1 MNAIA
6 FGWMHTW
13 QKRRPE
19 IAVEPRNFPKRVVAI
34 LAECVLLVLFGCA
47 SPGPPLPPSLKLPEI
62 VTDLSASRVGDHVTL
77 HWTTPARTTDK
88 VLIAGDVTA
97 EICRDMPTGNL
108 APMRPAKP
116 TPKGQ
121 SRRKPAARIAISPVT
136 PCSVLLRLKA
146 RPGESQF
153 ADALPESLTSGSP
166 AVIAYRVQLLNSA
179 GRTAGPS
186 NPAYVASG
194 PAPEP
199 VRDLRG
205 TASKRGVVLEWNAE
219 GNAGSADAIELKR
232 IAEDVPAA
240 PTPAPKNGLPSAPRE
255 QAESRFRTGGSSEA
269 VGTVDRTAVVGRKY
283 RYTAKRVRT
292 VTLGDHT
299 LEVQSLPS
307 AEVAVA
313 MNDVFPPEPP
323 VALIAVP
330 GYAGD
335 TDTQK
340 PTIDLSW
347 DPDMEPRISG
357 YRVYRRDPDRDA
369 SAWKP
374 LGTELTRVAS
384 YRDLDV
390 VAGKRYAYRVTA
402 VSDAGNESAPSGDV
416 IETAPAP

>member
-6 FGWMHTW
+6 FGWMHTS

-34 LAECVLLVLFGCA
+34 LAESVLLVLFGCA

-62 VTDLSASRVGDHVTL
+62 VTDLSASRVGDRVTL

-97 EICRDMPTGNL
+97 EICRDMPAGNV

-116 TPKGQ
+116 TSKGQ

-146 RPGESQF
+146 APGESQF

-194 PAPEP
+194 PAPRP
-199 VRDLRG
+199 IQDLHA
-205 TASKRGVVLEWNAE
+205 TATKQGVVLEWMRSAE
-219 GNAGSADAIELKR
+219 TGSSEMVELERVADNIPVATK
-232 IAEDVPAA
+232 
-240 PTPAPKNGLPSAPRE
+240 PAPKDGLPSTPRE
-255 QAESRFRTGGSSEA
+255 SVESRFRAAGPAGSI
-269 VGTVDRTAVVGRKY
+269 DRTALMGRTY
-283 RYTAKRVRT
+283 RYNAQRVQS
-292 VTLGDHT
+292 VLVGGQTLQ
-299 LEVQSLPS
+299 VRSLPS

-313 MNDVFPPEPP
+313 MPDAFPPEAP
-323 VALIAVP
+323 VALVAVP
-330 GYAGD
+330 GFAGEAD
-335 TDTQK
+335 AQR
-340 PTIDLSW
+340 PTVDLSW
-347 DPDMEPRISG
+347 DPDMEPQIAG
-357 YRVYRRDPDRDA
+357 YRVYRRDIDGPAPD
-369 SAWKP
+369 AWKL
-374 LGTELTRVAS
+374 LGTEVVRTAS
-384 YRDLDV
+384 YRDFAV
-390 VAGKRYAYRVTA
+390 VADKRYAYRVTA
-402 VSDAGNESAPSGDV
+402 VNDAGNESAPSHDV
-416 IETAPAP
+416 TETAPKP